1 MGNTS
6 KGRDG
11 DFYVS
16 PLATAEYRAASL
28 PDYPQAS
35 LTPLPIQPLPDLLA
49 LRADELDEI
58 KTHTIDVKRVH
69 ATLFPDDR
77 FPLKPRAMVRA
88 LDRNLYDLKAR
99 RWLPDQFYPPAPL
112 SSLERVSATAAFL
125 DEITRCCWLAYAAL
139 RLPPSFTPRQ
149 WTVVETS
156 RTSATGGVD
165 SYYSLV
171 LADAGLRTLR
181 WQDAL
186 CAVEIV
192 ADASELPEALQR
204 LSSSAAH
211 VLSTQDDRI
220 FHLGLAL
227 AGDKYQLAYFD
238 CAGRVLSAVYDM
250 HEYPMY
256 FLRILMGLTM
266 LDKSSIG
273 KDPSFVSRGGQRYL
287 TVANREYEVIETLA
301 IDKRVVGHGT
311 VYWRCRRENGTD
323 VIVKSTWANAHQSP
337 TEGDLFRAA
346 CSCRGTPELVCEEK
360 VFRSDG
366 QPWSTMWIRDTL
378 SGQDRLRF
386 IRRIRPLELRRL
398 VLDSTG
404 RPLKEFVSKDE
415 LLLALKDTIRTHET
429 MFRSG
434 RRILQCNISDTSIML
449 HQPPN
454 SPRRRGLFVDL
465 SRAAW
470 VSGYGPD
477 GFVSVGSRT
486 GCLPF
491 QACHLTRQPDSTTH
505 HLPQHDLESY
515 IHLLMY
521 ICASYSGSSDTPRKN
536 FDIRDSPMSPWF
548 NSNGEEK
555 FMIMTT
561 FTDVEFRGF
570 LDGLFDPYFDNLKGL
585 VCELRTL
592 LLRRRDRDF
601 TPSHDDVLEVFDR
614 HIAALQTPS
623 PQPEPAPAPRQRVLE
638 IPMAVETK
646 RKGFVKRKRP
656 CAPPAAPATP
666 TAAVPPPVHTLPIAT
681 SASPTGPATSQ
692 VAPPASTALLPDVA
706 QPSLPAPRST
716 SRTIHPMRP
725 CPSRPMTRAMKRRL
739 AEARRAASPPSDDSD
754 RTLVDTTPE
763 RKGIQADS
771 PSSKRKSSASPSP
784 EDRRTPLR
792 RSKRLASPDAPSDE
806 QPLPATRASKRRKVA

>member
-1 MGNTS
+1 MTVTEPEPVKPAIHAGSSGEDPNATSTPNTPYPYTPL
-6 KGRDG
+6 KPQPQ
-11 DFYVS
+11 
-16 PLATAEYRAASL
+16 PLA
-28 PDYPQAS
+28 DG
-35 LTPLPIQPLPDLLA
+35 LA
-49 LRADELDEI
+49 LGTDEMDEI
-58 KTHTIDVKRVH
+58 ERHTIQVKRIH
-69 ATLFPDDR
+69 ATLFRDEH
-77 FPLKPRAMVRA
+77 FAIHPRRMVRA
-88 LDRNLYDLKAR
+88 LDGTFYDLENRK
-99 RWLPDQFYPPAPL
+99 WLTAQFYPSSPS
-112 SSLERVSATAAFL
+112 SSLERVLATADLL
-125 DEITRCCWLAYAAL
+125 DAITRRFWLAYAAL
-139 RLPPSFTPRQ
+139 QQPSPATPRQ
-149 WTVVETS
+149 WHVIETW
-156 RTSATGGVD
+156 RPSATGGVVR
-165 SYYSLV
+165 YFSLA

-181 WQDAL
+181 WDDVL
-186 CAVEIV
+186 CDVEIV

-204 LSSSAAH
+204 LSSAAAH
-211 VLSTQDDRI
+211 VLATQDDRI

-227 AGDKYQLAYFD
+227 AGDEYQLAYFD

-287 TVANREYEVIETLA
+287 TVANREYEVIKTLA
-301 IDKRVVGHGT
+301 IDKKVIGYGT

-346 CSCRGTPELVCEEK
+346 CSCRGTPELVYEEK
-360 VFRSDG
+360 VLRSDG

-378 SGQDRLRF
+378 SGQDRLQS
-386 IRRIRPLELRRL
+386 IRRIRQLELRRL
-398 VLDSTG
+398 VLDSTA
-404 RPLKEFVSKDE
+404 RPLKEFASKDE
-415 LLLALKDTIRTHET
+415 LLWALKDTIRTHET

-449 HQPPN
+449 HQPTN

-465 SRAAW
+465 SHAAW

-521 ICASYSGSSDTPRKN
+521 ICASYSGPSDTPRKN
-536 FDIRDSPMSPWF
+536 FDIRDSPMAPWF

-555 FMIMTT
+555 FRIMTT

-570 LDGLFDPYFDNLKGL
+570 LDGLFDPYFDDLKGL

-592 LLRRRDRDF
+592 LLRRCDRGRPPD
-601 TPSHDDVLEVFDR
+601 HEDVLEVFDR
-614 HIAALQTPS
+614 HIAALQTPP

-638 IPMAVETK
+638 IPTVVDTK
-646 RKGFVKRKRP
+646 RKAALKRERP
-656 CAPPAAPATP
+656 SAPPAARAAFEAAGPPHMPA
-666 TAAVPPPVHTLPIAT
+666 AATT
-681 SASPTGPATSQ
+681 SPASPIP
-692 VAPPASTALLPDVA
+692 
-706 QPSLPAPRST
+706 
-716 SRTIHPMRP
+716 
-725 CPSRPMTRAMKRRL
+725 L
-739 AEARRAASPPSDDSD
+739 AE
-754 RTLVDTTPE
+754 E
-763 RKGIQADS
+763 R
-771 PSSKRKSSASPSP
+771 
-784 EDRRTPLR
+784 PLR
-792 RSKRLASPDAPSDE
+792 
-806 QPLPATRASKRRKVA
+806 ATQASKRRKVA

>member
-6 KGRDG
+6 KGCDG
-11 DFYVS
+11 DFYAS
-16 PLATAEYRAASL
+16 PLASAEYRVASL
-28 PDYPQAS
+28 QNYPQTS

-49 LRADELDEI
+49 LRANELEEI
-58 KTHTIDVKRVH
+58 KRHTIDVKRVH

-99 RWLPDQFYPPAPL
+99 RWLSAQFYPPTPL

-125 DEITRCCWLAYAAL
+125 NEITRCCWLAYAAL
-139 RLPPSFTPRQ
+139 RLPSSFTPRQ
-149 WTVVETS
+149 WTVAETS
-156 RTSATGGVD
+156 RTSATGDVD
-165 SYYSLV
+165 SHYSLV

-181 WQDAL
+181 WQDVL
-186 CAVEIV
+186 CDVEIV

-204 LSSSAAH
+204 LSSGAAH
-211 VLSTQDDRI
+211 VLATQDDRI

-273 KDPSFVSRGGQRYL
+273 KDPSFVSRGGQRFL

-301 IDKRVVGHGT
+301 IDKRVIGHGT
-311 VYWRCRRENGTD
+311 VYWRCRRENGND
-323 VIVKSTWANAHQSP
+323 VIVKSAWANVHQSP

-346 CSCRGTPELVCEEK
+346 CSCRGTPELVCEER

-366 QPWSTMWIRDTL
+366 KPWSTMWIRDTL

-404 RPLKEFVSKDE
+404 RPLKEFASKDE
-415 LLLALKDTIRTHET
+415 LLLVLKDTIRTHET

-449 HQPPN
+449 HQPSS

-486 GCLPF
+486 DCLPF

-521 ICASYSGSSDTPRKN
+521 ICASYSGPSNTPRKN
-536 FDIRDSPMSPWF
+536 FDIRDSPMAPWY
-548 NSNGEEK
+548 NSDSEEK
-555 FMIMTT
+555 CRIMTT
-561 FTDVEFRGF
+561 LPDVEFRGF
-570 LDGLFDPYFDNLKGL
+570 LDDLFDPYFDDLKGL

-592 LLRRRDRDF
+592 LLRRCDRGRPPD
-601 TPSHDDVLEVFDR
+601 HEDVLEVFDR
-614 HIAALQTPS
+614 HIAALQTP
-623 PQPEPAPAPRQRVLE
+623 PLQPEPAPAPRQRALE
-638 IPMAVETK
+638 IPMAVETR
-646 RKGFVKRKRP
+646 RKGFVKRKLA
-656 CAPPAAPATP
+656 CAPLAERAALAAATPPPAPAMPIATLASPTSP
-666 TAAVPPPVHTLPIAT
+666 TAAPTAPSPVALPPAVARPSPPPP
-681 SASPTGPATSQ
+681 Q
-692 VAPPASTALLPDVA
+692 
-706 QPSLPAPRST
+706 ST
-716 SRTIHPMRP
+716 SRTIPSPRP

-739 AEARRAASPPSDDSD
+739 AESRRAVSPPSDDSD

-763 RKGIQADS
+763 RKGSLPESPSPKRKLSPS
-771 PSSKRKSSASPSP
+771 PSS
-784 EDRRTPLR
+784 EDRRPSPR

-806 QPLPATRASKRRKVA
+806 PPLQATRASKRRKVA

>member
-1 MGNTS
+1 MTVTEPEPT
-6 KGRDG
+6 K
-11 DFYVS
+11 
-16 PLATAEYRAASL
+16 T
-28 PDYPQAS
+28 
-35 LTPLPIQPLPDLLA
+35 PIQPLADVLA
-49 LRADELDEI
+49 LSTDEMDEI
-58 KTHTIDVKRVH
+58 EHHTIQVKRMH
-69 ATLFPDDR
+69 ATLFRDER
-77 FPLKPRAMVRA
+77 FAIHPRRMVRA
-88 LDRNLYDLKAR
+88 LDQTFYDLENH
-99 RWLPDQFYPPAPL
+99 RWLMDQFYP
-112 SSLERVSATAAFL
+112 SSPSSFLERVLATADFL
-125 DEITRCCWLAYAAL
+125 DAITRRFWLAYAAL
-139 RLPPSFTPRQ
+139 QQPSPATPRQ
-149 WTVVETS
+149 WHVVETW
-156 RTSATGGVD
+156 RPSATGGVVR
-165 SYYSLV
+165 YFSLA
-171 LADAGLRTLR
+171 LADAGTRTLR
-181 WQDAL
+181 WDDVL
-186 CAVEIV
+186 CDVEIV

-204 LSSSAAH
+204 LSSGAAH
-211 VLSTQDDRI
+211 VVATQDDRI

-227 AGDKYQLAYFD
+227 AGDKYQLVYFD

-266 LDKSSIG
+266 LDKLSIG

-346 CSCRGTPELVCEEK
+346 CSCRGTPELVYEEK

-366 QPWSTMWIRDTL
+366 QPWSTMWIRDIL

-404 RPLKEFVSKDE
+404 RPLKEFASKDE

-449 HQPPN
+449 HQATN

-477 GFVSVGSRT
+477 GFVSIGSRT

-491 QACHLTRQPDSTTH
+491 QACHLTRQQDSTTH
-505 HLPQHDLESY
+505 HLPQHVLESY

-521 ICASYSGSSDTPRKN
+521 ICASYSGPSDTPREN
-536 FDIRDSPMSPWF
+536 FDIRDSPMAPWF

-555 FMIMTT
+555 FRIMTT
-561 FTDVEFRGF
+561 LTDVEFRLF
-570 LDGLFDPYFDNLKGL
+570 LDGLFDPYFDDFKGL

-592 LLRRRDRDF
+592 LLRRCDRGRPPD
-601 TPSHDDVLEVFDR
+601 HEDVLEVFDR
-614 HIAALQTPS
+614 HIAALQTPP

-646 RKGFVKRKRP
+646 HKGFVKRKRP

-666 TAAVPPPVHTLPIAT
+666 TTVAPPPVHALPIAT
-681 SASPTGPATSQ
+681 SASPTDPTTSQ
-692 VAPPASTALLPDVA
+692 VAPPASTALLPVVV
-706 QPSLPAPRST
+706 QPSLPAPRSI
-716 SRTIHPMRP
+716 SRTTHPTRS

-763 RKGIQADS
+763 RKGTLADS
-771 PSSKRKSSASPSP
+771 PSSKRKLSASPSP
-784 EDRRTPLR
+784 PEDRRPPLR

-806 QPLPATRASKRRKVA
+806 PALHATRASKRRKVA